1 VFDDRTSRRV
11 GAVVLALVG
20 LAAGAVLTVDC
31 TRLRPSID
39 VAVYFAHIGP
49 LEEGAD
55 VQLAGRVIGKVD
67 AVQLLPPGRV
77 RDPSHP
83 LHPGGGVAARLRIQ
97 ERYAG
102 WGAPNGEF
110 FISMKGVL
118 GDAYV
123 EIGPPPGGAAP
134 ARGLRDGDEVRGVDP
149 PRMDQVLVKSF
160 QNMTEFRRLLDDA
173 APAARALV
181 AALADLRATLAAIE
195 PRPGAYAALGDSL
208 GRAMD
213 EWDRL
218 SGGLGDGAPPGFP
231 RTLPNQAFGRPLAG
245 GASRADLLGV
255 VGEAG
260 RVLGRIRAEL
270 GATGGTLDL
279 LLTDVDRI
287 RARIPGDLVDR
298 LVASAAGARAAL
310 ARLERTIAV
319 GQELIARVRGGQ
331 GTVGALLND
340 PEFID
345 DAKKLGKIIKREPWR
360 VLGHPRREALERQE

>member
-1 VFDDRTSRRV
+1 MFDDRTSRRV

-20 LAAGAVLTVDC
+20 LAAAAVLTVDC
-31 TRLRPSID
+31 ARLRPSID

-55 VQLAGRVIGKVD
+55 VQLAGRVIGVVD

-77 RDPSHP
+77 RDPRHP

-97 ERYAG
+97 ERYAD

-110 FISMKGVL
+110 FISIKGVL

-123 EIGPPPGGAAP
+123 EIGPPRGGAAP
-134 ARGLRDGDEVRGVDP
+134 ARGLRDGDEVRGADP

-173 APAARALV
+173 APAARALA
-181 AALADLRATLAAIE
+181 AALADLRATLAAVE
-195 PRPGAYAALGDSL
+195 PRPGAYAAIGDSL

-218 SGGLGDGAPPGFP
+218 SGGLGDK
-231 RTLPNQAFGRPLAG
+231 AG
-245 GASRADLLGV
+245 RADLIGV

-260 RVLGRIRAEL
+260 RVFGRIRAEL

-279 LLTDVDRI
+279 LLADVDRI